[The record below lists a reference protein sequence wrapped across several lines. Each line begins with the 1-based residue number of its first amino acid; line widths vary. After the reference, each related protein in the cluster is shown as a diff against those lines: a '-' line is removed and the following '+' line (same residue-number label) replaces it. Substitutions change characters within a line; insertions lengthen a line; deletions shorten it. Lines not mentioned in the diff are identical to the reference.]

1 MAGAEA
7 ESSVLLES
15 LRDDVQIF
23 STEEKHE
30 VEIRRREGTEEYVTG
45 TNVFNKM

>member
-7 ESSVLLES
+7 ESSVLLEG
-15 LRDDVQIF
+15 RDDVQVF
-23 STEEKHE
+23 RDEDESE
-30 VEIRRREGTEEYVTG
+30 VEGRRREGTEEFVTG